1 MVKVNYFVKE
11 NKIERVE
18 ILGHSSFA
26 DYGQDIVC
34 ASISSIVITTVNA
47 CLKLD
52 EKSIKHVQNEG
63 VIITVLKHSKE
74 IDTLINNMIDL
85 LTELSKDYK
94 ENIKIGGGNCVWINA
109 IKYTII
115 CAQKRTRFN

>member
-11 NKIERVE
+11 NKIERIE
-18 ILGHSSFA
+18 ILGHSEFA

-94 ENIKIGGGNCVWINA
+94 ENIKIGGGNCV
-109 IKYTII
+109 
-115 CAQKRTRFN
+115 